1 MIYNKKEEIR
11 QELIKL
17 ADNKYRSFHSN
28 LCPGVENILGVRLPL
43 LRKIAISLSKEED
56 YYNYLNNGDTKYYEE
71 IMIEGLIIG
80 YLKTDNENRF
90 NYIRN
95 FIPKIDNWA
104 ICDSFCN
111 NLKFTKKNINEVWNF
126 ILPYTSSQNEFDI
139 RFALVMM
146 LNFYIMEDY
155 IDDVLNTLNNINHD
169 GYYVKMAVA
178 WAVSYAYID
187 FPQKTLAF
195 LKNNNLDNFTYNKS
209 LQKIIES
216 TRVSKEDKDLMR
228 SLKKNNVK

>member
-195 LKNNNLDNFTYNKS
+195 LKNNNLNNFTYNKS

>member
-1 MIYNKKEEIR
+1 MINNKKEEIR
-11 QELIKL
+11 QELVKL
-17 ADNKYRSFHSN
+17 ADDKYRSFHSN

-43 LRKIAISLSKEED
+43 LRKIAKNLSKEED
-56 YYNYLNNGDTKYYEE
+56 YHNYLNNNDTKYYEE

-90 NYIRN
+90 NYIKN

-111 NLKFTKKNINEVWNF
+111 NLKFTKKNMNEVWNF

-139 RFALVMM
+139 RFAVVMI
-146 LNFYIMEDY
+146 LNFYIIEDY
-155 IDDVLNTLNNINHD
+155 IDDVLNTLNNIHHD

-187 FPQKTLAF
+187 FPEKTLAF

-216 TRVSKEDKDLMR
+216 NRASKEDKYLMR
-228 SLKKNNVK
+228 SMKK

>member
-1 MIYNKKEEIR
+1 MINNKKEEIR

-17 ADNKYRSFHSN
+17 ADDKYRSFHSN

-43 LRKIAISLSKEED
+43 LKKIAKNLSKEEG
-56 YYNYLNNGDTKYYEE
+56 YYNYLNNDDTKYYEE

-90 NYIRN
+90 NYIKD

-126 ILPYTSSQNEFDI
+126 ILPYTSSENEFDI
-139 RFALVMM
+139 RFAVVMM
-146 LNFYIMEDY
+146 LNFYIIEDY
-155 IDDVLNTLNNINHD
+155 IDEVLNTLNNIHHD

-178 WAVSYAYID
+178 WAISYAYIY
-187 FPQKTLAF
+187 FPEKTLAF

-228 SLKKNNVK
+228 SMKK